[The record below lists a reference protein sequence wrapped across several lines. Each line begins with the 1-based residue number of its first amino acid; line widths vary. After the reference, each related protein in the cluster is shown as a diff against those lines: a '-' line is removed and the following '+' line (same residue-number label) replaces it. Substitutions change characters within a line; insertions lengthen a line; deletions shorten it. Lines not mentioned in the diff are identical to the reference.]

1 MPAGMMRIMSRT
13 EDVSGR
19 QEREVGSA
27 LLPTF
32 LAGECIYVSPIL
44 QDMGQ
49 SALGLQAL
57 MGWGQGGN

>member
-1 MPAGMMRIMSRT
+1 MMSRA
-13 EDVSGR
+13 ENVPSR
-19 QEREVGSA
+19 QESDVGPV
-27 LLPTF
+27 LLLTF
-32 LAGECIYVSPIL
+32 LAGEYIYIYVSPVL